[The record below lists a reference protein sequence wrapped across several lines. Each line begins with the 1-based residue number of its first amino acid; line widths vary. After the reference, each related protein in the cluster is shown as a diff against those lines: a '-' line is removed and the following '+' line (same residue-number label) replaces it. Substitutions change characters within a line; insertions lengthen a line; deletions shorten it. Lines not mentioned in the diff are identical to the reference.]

1 MKHRLLSLSAAV
13 LAAVCL
19 LSACGRETVLD
30 AKEIAFSPE
39 QTVQSPAPADRKL
52 PVGDAERSLVY
63 QYDEMVLSGEVWEV
77 YRSADGVEA
86 RFCRQNGSLS
96 VTSPLTT
103 PIASASGDPKTE
115 EDFLAL
121 VREWTGL
128 LAPEA
133 DLSSYDY
140 ACTTTYFAESDTEG
154 YGESLFAD
162 QFYRPGDGER
172 ADGYLFAYTAFCG
185 DVPTETGVT
194 VETDGKGNLLAF
206 RYDSDPAYADF
217 PADDRTISDTVDAY
231 LSNHEQSAGHD
242 VREWEVTEKHF
253 AIVDGETALSVT
265 VLLTCEADGE
275 SFLDA
280 LSLYLTPKA

>member
-13 LAAVCL
+13 LATVCL
-19 LSACGRETVLD
+19 FSACGRETVLD

-39 QTVQSPAPADRKL
+39 QTVQSPAPADRTL
-52 PVGDAERSLVY
+52 PVGDDKRSFVY
-63 QYDEMVLSGEVWEV
+63 QYDEISLSGEVWEV

-96 VTSPLTT
+96 VTSPYAT
-103 PIASASGDPKTE
+103 PIASASGKPTTE

-133 DLSSYDY
+133 DLSSYEY
-140 ACTTTYFAESDTEG
+140 ACTTTYFVESDTEG
-154 YGESLFAD
+154 YGESLSAD
-162 QFYRPGDGER
+162 RFYRPGDGEK
-172 ADGYLFAYTAFCG
+172 ADGYLFAYTESLDGVA
-185 DVPTETGVT
+185 TENGVT

-206 RYDSDPAYADF
+206 RYDGNPDYAGF
-217 PADDRTISDTVDAY
+217 PVVEQEVSDTVDAY
-231 LSNHEQSAGHD
+231 LSQHERDADHD
-242 VREWEVTEKHF
+242 VREWEIADKHF

-265 VLLTCEADGE
+265 VLLTCEADDE
-275 SFLDA
+275 SFPDA
-280 LSLYLTPKA
+280 LSLYLTPQA